1 MFELSMKYRLGSE
14 NMHGVE
20 IFEKDINQADY
31 WLDQAVAHNFPYALT
46 YKAFFYFDEKGMPTD
61 KAMELLRA
69 AEALGDFDAR
79 VHLARIRN

>member
-46 YKAFFYFDEKGMPTD
+46 YKAFVYFDEKGMPTD